1 MTGTALV
8 TGAGK
13 RLGRAMALSLGEQG
27 FDVVVH
33 YNGSEEA
40 AEAVAEEIRSKGQ
53 KAVAIQADLTVED
66 DMQSLVGRAAK
77 ALDQPLTVLI
87 NSASSEP
94 L

>member
-1 MTGTALV
+1 MMTGTALV

-40 AEAVAEEIRSKGQ
+40 ELIKTVKG
-53 KAVAIQADLTVED
+53 
-66 DMQSLVGRAAK
+66 
-77 ALDQPLTVLI
+77 
-87 NSASSEP
+87 
-94 L
+94 